1 LGINRAD
8 RENIMPAE
16 QAYQVIKQKAED
28 NTIAQSLSGV
38 LGWPFTIAADIA
50 VIPLIYVPLWDKIR
64 ELYDRSNIS
73 QEVASKVIGGI
84 LSEIFVD
91 IALDKFM
98 GNVPLIGIYFN
109 AICAKTMTWRLGTLF
124 SMLAARGNE
133 IDESTVKESMILIR
147 KTFPQND
154 MFKFITPDRKS
165 FIELVDSFSDLSQE
179 QYKEKVVGLL
189 EYHET
194 P

>member
-1 LGINRAD
+1 
-8 RENIMPAE
+8 MSAE
-16 QAYQVIKQKAED
+16 QAYQIIKQKAED

-50 VIPLIYVPLWDKIR
+50 VIPLIYVPLWDKLR
-64 ELYDRSNIS
+64 ELYERSNIS

-84 LSEIFVD
+84 LPEIFVD

-154 MFKFITPDRKS
+154 MFKFRTPDRKS
-165 FIELVDSFSDLSQE
+165 FVKLVDSFSNLSPE
-179 QYKEKVVGLL
+179 QYKEKVAGLL
-189 EYHET
+189 EYHT
-194 P
+194 KP

>member
-1 LGINRAD
+1 
-8 RENIMPAE
+8 MQAE
-16 QAYQVIKQKAED
+16 QAYQIIKQKAED

-50 VIPLIYVPLWDKIR
+50 VIPLIYVPLWDKLR
-64 ELYDRSNIS
+64 ELYERSNIS

-84 LSEIFVD
+84 LPEIFVD

-154 MFKFITPDRKS
+154 MFKFSTPDRKR
-165 FIELVDSFSDLSQE
+165 FIELADSFNDLSPE
-179 QYKEKVVGLL
+179 QYKEKVAGLL
-189 EYHET
+189 EYNAT